1 MAKENFFNANI
12 DITQNDWAEIKNE
25 LEKGFDSAED
35 FFRYVFAVK
44 ILDPKIEIKIGEKV
58 DEIKEMINNTPVPEI
73 SSYEKPNRPPL
84 PPEDD
89 LEKIYLA
96 LAVVKIIDHTINLN
110 TTELWKGATESL
122 KEINNLKDNKYFRKI
137 EILVSLAFYMKIFDS
152 SLDIN
157 KIIEDAGWK
166 NIENAYSGLRNM
178 DFAAKIKV
186 LNPEIDLKIT
196 EDDWETIRGKLLKAR
211 SEKNY
216 YVIDGFTPLAT
227 TIKILATD
235 NINITENGLEI
246 L

>member
-1 MAKENFFNANI
+1 MTKENFFNANI

-44 ILDPKIEIKIGEKV
+44 ILDLKIEIKIGSKV
-58 DEIKEMINNTPVPEI
+58 DEIKELINNTPVPEI
-73 SSYEKPNRPPL
+73 SSYGKENCPPL
-84 PPEDD
+84 PPADN
-89 LEKIYLA
+89 LEEIYLA
-96 LAVVKIIDHTINLN
+96 LAVVKIIDPTINLN
-110 TTELWKGATESL
+110 TEELWKGAIESL
-122 KEINNLKDNKYFRKI
+122 SELKNLKDDKDFRKA
-137 EILVSLAFYMKIFDS
+137 ETLVSLAFYMKVFDS

-157 KIIEDAGWK
+157 KIIGDAGWK
-166 NIENAYSGLRNM
+166 NIGNAYSGLRNM

-186 LNPEIDLKIT
+186 LNPQIDLKIT
-196 EDDWETIRGKLLKAR
+196 ETDWETMREKLLKAR

-227 TIKILATD
+227 TMKILSAD
-235 NINITENGLEI
+235 KINITEKGLEI